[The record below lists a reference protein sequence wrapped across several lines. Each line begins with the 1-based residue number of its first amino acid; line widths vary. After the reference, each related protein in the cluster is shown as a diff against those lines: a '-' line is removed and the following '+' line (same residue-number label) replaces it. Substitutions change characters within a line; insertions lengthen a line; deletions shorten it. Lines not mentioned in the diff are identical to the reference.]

1 MNLPVRDGG
10 SVTGDSPYPEK
21 WKGVGKGPKTGDSQ
35 GLTVVLDFPY
45 LERGFIKRHSSIMSK
60 FWIKDSGGGEV
71 RFWVSVVF
79 LLLRFGVRKKF
90 LYK

>member
-1 MNLPVRDGG
+1 
-10 SVTGDSPYPEK
+10 
-21 WKGVGKGPKTGDSQ
+21 
-35 GLTVVLDFPY
+35 
-45 LERGFIKRHSSIMSK
+45 MSK